1 MTAPFP
7 PAVVIVTHDTR
18 DEVLGCL
25 ASIRPGEAAQIVVV
39 DSGSTDDTGEAV
51 RRERPDVRVI
61 RLANV
66 GFGRGANC
74 GLRATHAEH
83 VVVCNADVRFT
94 PGALPALAGRLEADG
109 EVAAVGPLVR
119 YPDGTVQ
126 ASARCMPDV
135 RTAVVHGLLGRV
147 APDNAAT
154 RRYHVRDEP
163 IDRPRDV
170 DWLSGCVLALRRTA
184 VDEVG
189 GFDPGYF
196 LYVEDV
202 DLGQRLRSRGW
213 RLRYEPCARVVHTVG
228 ASTSQQRG
236 RSLLAHARSLDRY
249 QSMRLGRGPARMLI
263 WPLRVALAG
272 WVVGTW
278 VAERFTRDARSV
290 TGERLV
296 DPMPD
301 APPPLALLSGELPP
315 LGTDAGG
322 VGKADRSVDARGT

>member
-1 MTAPFP
+1 MVVPCL

-25 ASIRPGEAAQIVVV
+25 ASIPEDEAAQIVVV
-39 DSGSTDDTGEAV
+39 DSGSTDDTAEAL
-51 RRERPDVRVI
+51 RRQHPDVRVI

-74 GLRATHAEH
+74 GIRATRADH

-94 PGALPALAGRLEADG
+94 RGALPVMAGRLEADV

-163 IDRPRDV
+163 TEQPRDV
-170 DWLSGCVLALRRTA
+170 DWLSGCALALRRTA

-189 GFDPGYF
+189 GFDPGFF

-213 RLRYEPCARVVHTVG
+213 RLRYEPSARVVHSVG

-249 QSMRLGRGPARMLI
+249 
-263 WPLRVALAG
+263 
-272 WVVGTW
+272 
-278 VAERFTRDARSV
+278 
-290 TGERLV
+290 
-296 DPMPD
+296 
-301 APPPLALLSGELPP
+301 
-315 LGTDAGG
+315 
-322 VGKADRSVDARGT
+322 